1 MPWLGTSVFQGSVQQ
16 WGRTMNHREL
26 APVGEGAGGR
36 RVARLRNVN
45 TANPQQ
51 SSALDTALL
60 GRTLEG
66 RYAVQSRLAQGGM
79 ATVYRAWDNRLD
91 RLVAL
96 KVMQPELAV
105 HQEYVH
111 RFIREAKAAAKLT
124 HPNIVA
130 VFDQSVLPAVPA
142 AKGVT
147 AMPPLAYLA
156 MEYVPGLTLR
166 QLLGRRGRFTP
177 REALE
182 IVDAVLAGLAAA
194 HRAGIVHR
202 DVKPENVLLS
212 EQALAQHGTFA
223 AAVKVT
229 DFGLARSMAADG
241 NASTLGSSMPGG
253 GLMGTVSYLA
263 PELVRNGA
271 CDARSD
277 VYSAGIVLFEL
288 LTGRKPFVGGTP
300 MEIAHR
306 HVSERVPAPS
316 TLAPGL
322 DPALDALVSRATA
335 REPEHRP
342 PEAAAFRAQLRS
354 VYTNL
359 PAAALDFGADPD
371 RPTDRTV
378 VLPVNQVIPDRTK
391 VNLAP
396 AAAQQPGSAGRQ
408 RPFQGA
414 LRPEQTMVDPDA
426 VNATMVAAEPMPP
439 KIKPRTNPNQGY
451 ELVGPGKQR
460 RSRKGLLIL
469 IGVVLLALIAGVGAW
484 YYGTTS
490 FKKVPS
496 VSGQGLSTAEST
508 LTGDG
513 FQVSVS
519 TVYNSS
525 VQSGGVIG
533 TSPGSGVPARSGST
547 ITIDVSKGPEP
558 VAIPSVAGETEG
570 KATADLT
577 GAGFKVA
584 ISSDTADS
592 PTVPSGSVVSYTP
605 SGTATPNTVVTLTL
619 SSGPA
624 TKLVPNV
631 KGMTVAQATAALQ
644 QAGFQVSVKGV
655 TLLDDVFSQDPSGGN
670 PAPTGSTVTIYS
682 Y

>member
-1 MPWLGTSVFQGSVQQ
+1 
-16 WGRTMNHREL
+16 MNHQEL

-51 SSALDTALL
+51 ASALDTALL

-79 ATVYRAWDNRLD
+79 ATVYKAWDNRLD
-91 RLVAL
+91 RTVAL
-96 KVMQPELAV
+96 KVMQPELAL

-130 VFDQSVLPAVPA
+130 VFDQSVLPAVA
-142 AKGVT
+142 SGKGLT

-156 MEYVPGLTLR
+156 MEFVPGLTLR

-229 DFGLARSMAADG
+229 DFGLARSMTTDE
-241 NASTLGSSMPGG
+241 NASTLGSTMPGG

-263 PELVRNGA
+263 PELVRNGT

-306 HVSERVPAPS
+306 HVSDRVPAPS
-316 TLAPGL
+316 TLVPGL
-322 DPALDALVSRATA
+322 DPALDALTARATA

-342 PEAAAFRAQLRS
+342 PDAAAFRAQLRS

-359 PAAALDFGADPD
+359 PAAALDFGADPN

-391 VNLAP
+391 VGLTPAP
-396 AAAQQPGSAGRQ
+396 APNPAPPAGPS
-408 RPFQGA
+408 RPFAAVGGN
-414 LRPEQTMVDPDA
+414 RPEQTMVDPDA
-426 VNATMVAAEPMPP
+426 VNATMVSAEPMPP

-460 RSRKGLLIL
+460 RSRRGLYIL
-469 IGVVLLALIAGVGAW
+469 IGVVLLALIAGAGAW
-484 YYGTTS
+484 YYGSTS

-496 VSGQGLSTAEST
+496 VSGLGLSSAESE
-508 LTGDG
+508 LNADG
-513 FQVSVS
+513 FKVAVSNQYNS
-519 TVYNSS
+519 TVT
-525 VQSGGVIG
+525 SGGVIG
-533 TSPGSGVPARSGST
+533 TSPGSGMPAKAGST
-547 ITIDVSKGPEP
+547 VTINVSEGPKP
-558 VAIPSVAGETEG
+558 VNVPSVTGESQD
-570 KATADLT
+570 KATSDLT

-584 ISSDTADS
+584 VANAPQFSA
-592 PTVPSGSVVSYTP
+592 TVPSGSVVSYTP
-605 SGTATPNTVVTLTL
+605 TGPSVPNTVITLTV
-619 SSGPA
+619 SSGPP
-624 TKLVPNV
+624 TTLVPSV
-631 KGMTVAQATAALQ
+631 TGLSVEDATAKLQ
-644 QAGFQVSVKGV
+644 AAGFKVSDKGV
-655 TLLDDVFSQDPSGGN
+655 KLIDQVLTQDPSGQSM
-670 PAPTGSTVTIYS
+670 APTGSTVTIYS

>member
-1 MPWLGTSVFQGSVQQ
+1 
-16 WGRTMNHREL
+16 MNHREL
-26 APVGEGAGGR
+26 APVGEGAVGR

-79 ATVYRAWDNRLD
+79 AVVYRAWDNRLD
-91 RLVAL
+91 RVVAL

-142 AKGVT
+142 AKGVP

-229 DFGLARSMAADG
+229 DFGLARSMTADG
-241 NASTLGSSMPGG
+241 NASTLGSGTPGG

-263 PELVRNGA
+263 PELVRNGT

-288 LTGRKPFVGGTP
+288 VTGRKPFVGGTP

-316 TLAPGL
+316 TLVPGL

-335 REPEHRP
+335 REPENRP
-342 PEAAAFRAQLRS
+342 PDAAAFRAQLRS

-391 VNLAP
+391 VGLP
-396 AAAQQPGSAGRQ
+396 TVAAQQQQHQNQGSAGQQQQ
-408 RPFQGA
+408 RPFQA
-414 LRPEQTMVDPDA
+414 ATPRPEQTMVDPDG
-426 VNATMVAAEPMPP
+426 VNATMVSAEPLPP
-439 KIKPRTNPNQGY
+439 KIKPRTNPNQPY
-451 ELVGPGKQR
+451 ELVRPGKQR
-460 RSRKGLLIL
+460 RSRKGLFIL
-469 IGVVLLALIAGVGAW
+469 IGVVLLALIVGAGAW
-484 YYGTTS
+484 YYGSTS
-490 FKKVPS
+490 FTKVPS
-496 VSGQGLSTAEST
+496 VSGQGLSSAEST
-508 LTGDG
+508 LTADG

-519 TVYNSS
+519 TVYNST
-525 VQSGGVIG
+525 VQSGAVIG
-533 TSPGSGVPARSGST
+533 TSPGTGVPARSGST
-547 ITIDVSKGPEP
+547 VTIDVSKGPEP
-558 VAIPSVAGETEG
+558 VAIPSVTGEPQG
-570 KATADLT
+570 KATTDLT
-577 GAGFKVA
+577 NAGFKVLV
-584 ISSDTADS
+584 SPTTADS

-605 SGTATPNTVVTLTL
+605 TGTAAPGTLVTLIL
-619 SSGPA
+619 SSGPP
-624 TKLVPNV
+624 TTVVPNV
-631 KGMTVAQATAALQ
+631 KGMTVAQATTTLQ

-655 TLLDDVFSQDPSGGN
+655 KLLDSVFSQDPSGGDS
-670 PAPTGSTVTIYS
+670 APTGSTVTIYS

>member
-1 MPWLGTSVFQGSVQQ
+1 M
-16 WGRTMNHREL
+16 
-26 APVGEGAGGR
+26 
-36 RVARLRNVN
+36 N
-45 TANPQQ
+45 TANPEQA
-51 SSALDTALL
+51 SALDAALL

-111 RFIREAKAAAKLT
+111 RFIREAKAAAKLA

-130 VFDQSVLPAVPA
+130 VFDQSVLPAVGGG
-142 AKGVT
+142 KGLT

-166 QLLGRRGRFTP
+166 QLLGRRGRFSP

-229 DFGLARSMAADG
+229 DFGLARSMSADD
-241 NASTLGSSMPGG
+241 ASTLGQTMPGG

-263 PELVRNGA
+263 PELVRDGT

-316 TLAPGL
+316 GLVPGL
-322 DPALDALVSRATA
+322 DPALDALVARATA
-335 REPEHRP
+335 REPENRP
-342 PEAAAFRAQLRS
+342 PDAAAFRAQLRS

-359 PAAALDFGADPD
+359 PAAALDFGADPG

-391 VNLAP
+391 VGLPP
-396 AAAQQPGSAGRQ
+396 AAGPRPPAAPSEDDRATVVRRAAQGGPFPPGNPRAEHTRVDPGLVDR
-408 RPFQGA
+408 
-414 LRPEQTMVDPDA
+414 TMVS
-426 VNATMVAAEPMPP
+426 AEPLPL
-439 KIKPRTNPNQGY
+439 KVKPRTNPNQPY
-451 ELVGPGKQR
+451 ELSPGGRRK
-460 RSRKGLLIL
+460 RSRRGLYIL
-469 IGVVLLALIAGVGAW
+469 IGVLVLALTAGLGAW
-484 YYGTTS
+484 YYGSTS

-496 VSGQGLSTAEST
+496 VSGLGLSSAESA
-508 LTGDG
+508 LTSDG

-519 TVYNSS
+519 DVYNST
-525 VQSGGVIG
+525 VQSGAVIG
-533 TSPGSGVPARSGST
+533 TNPGTGSPAKAGST
-547 ITIDVSKGPEP
+547 VTIDVSKGPAP
-558 VAIPSVAGETEG
+558 ATIPSVTGETQG

-577 GAGFKVA
+577 SAGFKVG
-584 ISSDTADS
+584 ISSTTTASDS
-592 PTVPSGSVVSYTP
+592 VPSGSVVSYTP
-605 SGTATPNTVVTLTL
+605 TGSAVPGTVIVLTL

-624 TKLVPNV
+624 QTLVPDV
-631 KGMTVAQATAALQ
+631 TGLSVSQATAKLQ
-644 QAGFQVSVKGV
+644 AAGFKVSDEGV
-655 TLLDDVFSQDPSGGN
+655 TLIDDVFRQSPGGN
-670 PAPTGSTVTIYS
+670 SMAPTGSTVTIYS